1 MSTKKIKF
9 DYNPNYNSNS
19 GTSRR
24 GIKDTFVNTNYTG
37 LDPEIEYQEEIDGPG
52 NKIIG
57 ATSLEELDLI
67 ENTIENTIEN
77 NIENNID
84 DDPFKPM
91 FLDPSKTLLKHNK
104 IITPPP
110 KSNLDLTINEFS
122 EKISAS
128 IIGIIND
135 LLDGNFNSIS
145 DLLLKNDR
153 GIATAILFIFISLF
167 LIFFTI

>member
-9 DYNPNYNSNS
+9 DYNPSYNSENS
-19 GTSRR
+19 TR

-37 LDPEIEYQEEIDGPG
+37 LDSEIEYQENDGPG

-67 ENTIENTIEN
+67 EN
-77 NIENNID
+77 NIEN
-84 DDPFKPM
+84 DPFKPM
-91 FLDPSKTLLKHNK
+91 FLDPSKTSLKQNK
-104 IITPPP
+104 IITPLP

-153 GIATAILFIFISLF
+153 GIAVAILFIFISLF
-167 LIFFTI
+167 LIFFSI